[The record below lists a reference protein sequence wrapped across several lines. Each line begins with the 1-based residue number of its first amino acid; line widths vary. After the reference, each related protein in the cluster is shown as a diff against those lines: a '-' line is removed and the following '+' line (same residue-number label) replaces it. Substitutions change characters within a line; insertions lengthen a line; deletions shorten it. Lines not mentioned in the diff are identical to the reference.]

1 MKQDFT
7 IWRNQILQNPWDIS
21 PLKFGMSQDEI
32 MEVFGKPDAVSTMRS
47 GGKPLILK
55 YHDIELHFDR
65 KAPHGLY
72 LIYSDN
78 EIELSVT
85 AEHEET
91 LQPITN
97 TEPVDNEFF
106 LRDGAVYFSGLYENS
121 LLKGVEPKDFCCWHY
136 WGKSSTACFLGGI
149 RLRGADPASFRVL
162 NYAYAMDKTAV
173 YTTSGRIPD
182 VELAAFQILDNG
194 QNDSGAPQ
202 GYAKDGR
209 QVYFHNGDGKVKIIK
224 GAEVSSFRSLG
235 DTYFARDE
243 KRIYAYGK
251 QLSKAELTSWKLL
264 GHWYSRDA
272 KRVYYLNREIK
283 GADRDSFVVCT
294 PLDAPP
300 LADHLARDKDHFY
313 QNDEI
318 MEETL
323 WLEQLRKMTQEP

>member
-1 MKQDFT
+1 
-7 IWRNQILQNPWDIS
+7 
-21 PLKFGMSQDEI
+21 MSQDEVI
-32 MEVFGKPDAVSTMRS
+32 EIFGKPDTVSTMRS
-47 GGKPLILK
+47 DRKPLILK

-72 LIYSDN
+72 LVYSDD
-78 EIELSVT
+78 EIELSIT
-85 AEHEET
+85 DHHEEL

-97 TEPVDNEFF
+97 IEPVDNEFF
-106 LRDGAVYFSGLYENS
+106 LQDGAVYFSGLYENG
-121 LLKGVEPKDFCCWHY
+121 LLKGVSPKDFCCWHY

-182 VELAAFQILDNG
+182 VELAAFQVLDNG

-202 GYAKDGR
+202 GYAKDSR

-224 GAEVSSFRSLG
+224 GTEVSSFRSLG

-251 QLSKAELTSWKLL
+251 QLPKADLPSWELLS
-264 GHWYSRDA
+264 HWYSRDA
-272 KRVYYLNREIK
+272 RRVYYLNREIK
-283 GADRDSFVVCT
+283 GADRDSFTVCT
-294 PLDAPP
+294 PPDAPP
-300 LADHLARDKDHFY
+300 LADHLARDKEHFY
-313 QNDEI
+313 QNDE
-318 MEETL
+318 MVEEPL
-323 WLEQLRKMTQEP
+323 WLERLHELKPEQKTEENGYGLFEETSRKPRLGEGI